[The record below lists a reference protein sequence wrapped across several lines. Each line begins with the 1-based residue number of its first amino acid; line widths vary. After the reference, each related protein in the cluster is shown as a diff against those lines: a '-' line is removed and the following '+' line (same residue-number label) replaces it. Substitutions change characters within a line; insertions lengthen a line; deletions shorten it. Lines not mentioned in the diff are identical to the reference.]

1 MSVFFMDFDMAPSV
15 IWARD
20 LYDQMQIRSDFR
32 KWFPRMCQYGF
43 VEGRDYEFVPRV
55 RPQDEGGRTV
65 QRYVKDYRITLE
77 MAKQLYKLHHFHK
90 NDCFRSCEGQHCM
103 GTNHWMQAV
112 IELLHQHKCKSHAPP
127 KRFYESQPPDSLV
140 TTTQIAKEYGCGAK
154 VFNRLLHLHGIQYRA
169 NNQWV
174 LYAKHQDKGYEE
186 NTTIMPPEKQ
196 IVQDDRDARAEELES
211 AFSYDGYQVVRK
223 ELFAHLRDPAIVI
236 RKDSITF
243 NTACI
248 TGLEDVVYVH
258 VMFNND
264 LKRIVVRGCDEND
277 KDALRWCVAK
287 PDKRKSRKMSC
298 KPFATLVYQKMGW
311 DSECRYKML
320 GYRITFEGETL
331 YVFDLL
337 VPEIFHEG
345 QRKKNA
351 VDSQDNA
358 ASTKPVNSRKG
369 FYLDDIVGTFGVPV
383 EEHRKESE
391 VKQMDGYVSMGILTG
406 KIAPEAGKD

>member
-1 MSVFFMDFDMAPSV
+1 M
-15 IWARD
+15 
-20 LYDQMQIRSDFR
+20 
-32 KWFPRMCQYGF
+32 
-43 VEGRDYEFVPRV
+43 
-55 RPQDEGGRTV
+55 
-65 QRYVKDYRITLE
+65 
-77 MAKQLYKLHHFHK
+77 
-90 NDCFRSCEGQHCM
+90 N
-103 GTNHWMQAV
+103 
-112 IELLHQHKCKSHAPP
+112 
-127 KRFYESQPPDSLV
+127 
-140 TTTQIAKEYGCGAK
+140 
-154 VFNRLLHLHGIQYRA
+154 
-169 NNQWV
+169 
-174 LYAKHQDKGYEE
+174 EE

-320 GYRITFEGETL
+320 GYRITCEGETL
-331 YVFDLL
+331 YVFDLKN
-337 VPEIFHEG
+337 VCTDSICQIFSNFCGDTAGGKIGDKSFAH
-345 QRKKNA
+345 
-351 VDSQDNA
+351 DNA
-358 ASTKPVNSRKG
+358 LP
-369 FYLDDIVGTFGVPV
+369 LDNFV
-383 EEHRKESE
+383 
-391 VKQMDGYVSMGILTG
+391 
-406 KIAPEAGKD
+406 

>member
-1 MSVFFMDFDMAPSV
+1 M
-15 IWARD
+15 
-20 LYDQMQIRSDFR
+20 
-32 KWFPRMCQYGF
+32 
-43 VEGRDYEFVPRV
+43 
-55 RPQDEGGRTV
+55 
-65 QRYVKDYRITLE
+65 
-77 MAKQLYKLHHFHK
+77 
-90 NDCFRSCEGQHCM
+90 N
-103 GTNHWMQAV
+103 
-112 IELLHQHKCKSHAPP
+112 
-127 KRFYESQPPDSLV
+127 
-140 TTTQIAKEYGCGAK
+140 
-154 VFNRLLHLHGIQYRA
+154 
-169 NNQWV
+169 
-174 LYAKHQDKGYEE
+174 EE

-320 GYRITFEGETL
+320 GYRITL
-331 YVFDLL
+331 
-337 VPEIFHEG
+337 
-345 QRKKNA
+345 R
-351 VDSQDNA
+351 
-358 ASTKPVNSRKG
+358 
-369 FYLDDIVGTFGVPV
+369 
-383 EEHRKESE
+383 
-391 VKQMDGYVSMGILTG
+391 VKLCMFLICLCQKFFM
-406 KIAPEAGKD
+406 KDREKRTQSIRRIMLRQQNL

>member
-1 MSVFFMDFDMAPSV
+1 MMTFKDLKKLVELPSYKEQRVPTVKALEVSGVPVVAEKILENHGSISVYQNGYV
-15 IWARD
+15 I
-20 LYDQMQIRSDFR
+20 
-32 KWFPRMCQYGF
+32 
-43 VEGRDYEFVPRV
+43 
-55 RPQDEGGRTV
+55 
-65 QRYVKDYRITLE
+65 
-77 MAKQLYKLHHFHK
+77 
-90 NDCFRSCEGQHCM
+90 
-103 GTNHWMQAV
+103 
-112 IELLHQHKCKSHAPP
+112 
-127 KRFYESQPPDSLV
+127 
-140 TTTQIAKEYGCGAK
+140 
-154 VFNRLLHLHGIQYRA
+154 YRA
-169 NNQWV
+169 HKRV
-174 LYAKHQDKGYEE
+174 
-186 NTTIMPPEKQ
+186 T
-196 IVQDDRDARAEELES
+196 V
-211 AFSYDGYQVVRK
+211 FSLRNCV
-223 ELFAHLRDPAIVI
+223 HLRDPAIVI